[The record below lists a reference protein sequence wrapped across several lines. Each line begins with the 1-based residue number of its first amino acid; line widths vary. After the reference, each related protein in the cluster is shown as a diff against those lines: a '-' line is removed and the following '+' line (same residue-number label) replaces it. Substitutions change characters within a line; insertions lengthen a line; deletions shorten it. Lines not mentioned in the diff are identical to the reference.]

1 MSRTARVAGTA
12 AVLMALA
19 VASDQGAYAAD
30 QPKIDNLQQLFARL
44 KSCWK
49 SPAQERG
56 KPGIEITVLVTF
68 TRSGDIL
75 GEPKIT
81 YESKY
86 ATDDERLMYRI
97 AVAETLQRCTPL
109 PLTNGLGNALAGRP
123 FRIRFDDRRTRPT

>member
-1 MSRTARVAGTA
+1 MA
-12 AVLMALA
+12 ALLMALA
-19 VASDQGAYAAD
+19 AFTGRGAHAAD
-30 QPKIDNLQQLFARL
+30 EPKIDNLQQLFARL

-49 SPAQERG
+49 PPAQERG
-56 KPGIEITVLVTF
+56 KAGIEITVLVTF
-68 TRSGDIL
+68 TRAGEIL

-97 AVAETLQRCTPL
+97 AVAQALQRCTPL
-109 PLTNGLGNALAGRP
+109 PFTEGLGNALAGRP